1 MPRRT
6 LAAAAIAI
14 GGLLITPQVLPASAT
29 APGSSDA
36 SAAALADPRPPVG
49 NAWLVGVVTDQ
60 AGHPLQDVTVEAW
73 QADPETGAPTATAP
87 TASDI
92 TYENVAE
99 DNQEGYFRL
108 EVPIHDYYV
117 IVISR
122 PTDDFRTFRYNG
134 GDPIKAGLRK
144 VRQLGTSQISYLEAQ
159 TSRTSAK
166 LSPSTVKVNKPAKV
180 TVTVACKNVD
190 PVLGKV
196 TAAVGGKKV
205 IGTLKQSSK
214 GKITL
219 TLPKLKKAGKYPVV
233 VSFVGDSFVQKST
246 AKKLTLTVKK

>member
-1 MPRRT
+1 MSRRT

-14 GGLLITPQVLPASAT
+14 GGLLITPQVLPASAA

-36 SAAALADPRPPVG
+36 SVAALADPRPPVG
-49 NAWLVGVVTDQ
+49 KAWLVGVVTDQ
-60 AGHPLQDVTVEAW
+60 AGHPLQGVTVEAW
-73 QADPETGAPTATAP
+73 QADPETGEPTATEP

-99 DNQEGYFRL
+99 DDQEGYFRL
-108 EVPIHDYYV
+108 EVPIHTYYL

-122 PTDDFRTFRYNG
+122 PTDDFRTFRYNS

-144 VRQLGTSQISYLEAQ
+144 VRQLGTSAVSYVEAQ
-159 TSRTSAK
+159 GSKTSAK

-180 TVTVACKNVD
+180 TVTVTCKNVD

-205 IGTLKQSSK
+205 TGTLKQSSN

-233 VSFVGDSFVQKST
+233 VSFAGDSFVKKST